1 MKNKILELDLS
12 FEKADFAPAVSF
24 FLSRDDI
31 QNSEVFKFIRE
42 MPKGA
47 ALHTHHISLGPIPW
61 VVSNLTY
68 RDNLYMR
75 LSKEKVSGIF
85 YGLVKL
91 NWQDLRKC
99 EVPQLSIKRHHL
111 E

>member
-1 MKNKILELDLS
+1 MKTDESRFFFSNVHLMKNKILELDLS
-12 FEKADFAPAVSF
+12 FEKAEFAPAKSF

-31 QNSEVFKFIRE
+31 QNSEVFKFIRG

-75 LSKEKVSGIF
+75 LSKEKVR
-85 YGLVKL
+85 VM
-91 NWQDLRKC
+91 LRTN
-99 EVPQLSIKRHHL
+99 PTTRHL
-111 E
+111 